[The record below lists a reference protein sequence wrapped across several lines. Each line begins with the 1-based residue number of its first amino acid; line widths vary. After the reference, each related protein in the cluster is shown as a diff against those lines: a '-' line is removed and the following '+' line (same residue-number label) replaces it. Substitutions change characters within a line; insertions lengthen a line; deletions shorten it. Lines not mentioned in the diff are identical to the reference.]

1 MCQPKPCKVNR
12 KIRPCNSVFLRL
24 DLLGMCIT
32 RIGGRI
38 LPLCLMERSTL
49 LMGMLFISSFF
60 LIIMLWNETSYPR
73 FKPWNETSYPRFKP
87 WFRSNRTEI
96 VSERTCFSNDT
107 KIILFHT
114 PFFGEKPWPA
124 TKSTEEY
131 LSRCPTKKCKITYD
145 YTIKE
150 KVI

>member
-1 MCQPKPCKVNR
+1 MCQPKPCKVNS

-38 LPLCLMERSTL
+38 LPLCFMERSTL
-49 LMGMLFISSFF
+49 LMSTLFISSFF

-73 FKPWNETSYPRFKP
+73 FKPW
-87 WFRSNRTEI
+87 FRSNRTEI
-96 VSERTCFSNDT
+96 ASERTCFSNDT